1 MFTDGRWPR
10 ASSNSVNIPRTV
22 EFQEVIRGRRM
33 TRAFTRTGVPSE
45 ILENC
50 IDLALRAP
58 SAGKAQGWHLLMFS
72 HEDTMQ
78 YWDIALTE
86 SDRQGFAFPAL
97 LNAPVV
103 MLSLADTDA
112 YLSRYS
118 EPDKSHTGLGTSLEM
133 WPAPYWTID
142 ASFSTMTLLHALH
155 DQGVSSLFFAHA
167 RETELRTAFG
177 IPDSVQILGV
187 IAAGYPE
194 DAPQRPGRS
203 AQRPRRTSNEII
215 HHLKW

>member
-1 MFTDGRWPR
+1 
-10 ASSNSVNIPRTV
+10 
-22 EFQEVIRGRRM
+22 
-33 TRAFTRTGVPSE
+33 
-45 ILENC
+45 
-50 IDLALRAP
+50 
-58 SAGKAQGWHLLMFS
+58 
-72 HEDTMQ
+72 
-78 YWDIALTE
+78 
-86 SDRQGFAFPAL
+86 
-97 LNAPVV
+97 
-103 MLSLADTDA
+103 
-112 YLSRYS
+112 
-118 EPDKSHTGLGTSLEM
+118 M

-167 RETELRTAFG
+167 RETELLAAFG

>member
-22 EFQEVIRGRRM
+22 EFQEVVRGRRM
-33 TRAFTRTGVPSE
+33 TRAFARTAVPHQ
-45 ILENC
+45 ILEHC

-58 SAGKAQGWHLLMFS
+58 SAGKAQGWHVLMFAN
-72 HEDTMQ
+72 EETMQ
-78 YWDIALTE
+78 YWDIALPE
-86 SDRQGFAFPAL
+86 PDRQGFAFPSL
-97 LNAPVV
+97 LNAPVI
-103 MLSLADTDA
+103 MLSLADTEA

-118 EPDKSHTGLGTSLEM
+118 EPDKTHTGLGASLDI

-155 DQGVSSLFFAHA
+155 DQSVSSLFFAHA
-167 RETELRTAFG
+167 REPELRSAFG

-187 IAAGYPE
+187 IAAGYPK
-194 DAPQRPGRS
+194 DAPQREGRS
-203 AQRPRRTSNEII
+203 AQRPRRSPQEII
-215 HHLKW
+215 HHLRW

>member
-1 MFTDGRWPR
+1 
-10 ASSNSVNIPRTV
+10 
-22 EFQEVIRGRRM
+22 
-33 TRAFTRTGVPSE
+33 
-45 ILENC
+45 
-50 IDLALRAP
+50 
-58 SAGKAQGWHLLMFS
+58 
-72 HEDTMQ
+72 
-78 YWDIALTE
+78 
-86 SDRQGFAFPAL
+86 
-97 LNAPVV
+97 

-167 RETELRTAFG
+167 RETELRAAFG

>member
-1 MFTDGRWPR
+1 LCTDGRWLK

-22 EFQEVIRGRRM
+22 EFEEVIRGRRM
-33 TRAFTRTGVPSE
+33 TRAFARTAVPSQ
-45 ILENC
+45 ILEHC

-58 SAGKAQGWHLLMFS
+58 SAGKSQGWHLMMFS
-72 HEDTMQ
+72 NEETMQ
-78 YWDIALTE
+78 YWNIALPE
-86 SDRQGFAFPAL
+86 SDRQGFAFPLL
-97 LNAPVV
+97 LNAPVI
-103 MLSLADTDA
+103 MLSLADTEA

-118 EPDKSHTGLGTSLEM
+118 EPDKTHTGLGTSLEM

-142 ASFSTMTLLHALH
+142 AAFSTMTLLHALH

-167 RETELRTAFG
+167 REDELRTTFG

-194 DAPQRPGRS
+194 DSPQRLGRS
-203 AQRPRRTSNEII
+203 AQRTRRTPQEII